1 LISGLSKHLGEN
13 LIKEMIMSPFVSK
26 NIYQS
31 LTPFFETLFNF
42 PWLDHYLTLVQP
54 LLLVMIDYL
63 QMIDLV

>member
-1 LISGLSKHLGEN
+1 
-13 LIKEMIMSPFVSK
+13 MSPFVSE

-42 PWLDHYLTLVQP
+42 RWLGHYLTLAQP

-63 QMIDLV
+63 QMIDHVW